1 MQNKKVYYKMENNE
15 FKKGRNRNHTCY
27 YFDDLIK
34 LEDFDF
40 DNILIDRKSHENILI
55 CGILYK
61 NLTDPKPLRIRF
73 FKIER
78 IIGIH
83 DGAR

>member
-1 MQNKKVYYKMENNE
+1 MENNE

-40 DNILIDRKSHENILI
+40 DNILIDKKSHENILI
-55 CGILYK
+55 CGILCK

>member
-1 MQNKKVYYKMENNE
+1 MENNE

-40 DNILIDRKSHENILI
+40 DNILIDKKSHENILI

-61 NLTDPKPLRIRF
+61 NLTDPKPLRIGF